1 MTRGRCPSRLTGGE
15 VPTVRD
21 HRASPA
27 TSAAIASPQTAVLWF
42 RRDLRLHDHPA
53 LANALARA
61 DRIAPLFVLDPAL
74 ITGRWRSPN
83 RTWFMLASLAELA
96 ASLEAAGSVLVV
108 RVGPPELVVPAFAEE
123 VGASAVHVSRDYAP
137 YGRARDQR
145 VAAALRRAEVEFHA
159 AQGNLIHEPEDLAT
173 RSGTPYRVF
182 GPFHRAWSTLSVR
195 TPLAAPA
202 FIPTEPFPARVRS
215 TVVTADDRILAWIKA
230 LREFGVG
237 AAEVESLA
245 SPTADHELLP
255 DPGESAARLRLA
267 RWALAAGDRPPR
279 VLDYQ
284 RGRDILGTD
293 GTSRLS
299 QDLRWGLLSPV
310 EVVTRVV
317 SAGSGP
323 GVESFIAELAWR
335 DFYAHVLWH
344 DPGSARRATR
354 RAYELVPWRDD
365 EMSIAAWRAGRTGFP
380 VVDAAMR
387 QLAATGWMHN
397 RARMIV
403 ASFLTKDLLVDW
415 RVGEAWFMRH
425 LLDGDPASNNG
436 GWQWAASTGTDAQ
449 PYFRVFNPVA
459 QGRRFDPD
467 GAYVLRWVPELAGVP
482 IEYLQAPWTMPD
494 AAQTASRCRIGLEY
508 PAPIV
513 DHRDARRRAIEAYA
527 SVRGSQGL
535 HDGPESR

>member
-1 MTRGRCPSRLTGGE
+1 MI
-15 VPTVRD
+15 
-21 HRASPA
+21 A
-27 TSAAIASPQTAVLWF
+27 TSSPRTAVLWF
-42 RRDLRLHDHPA
+42 RRDLRLHDLPA

-74 ITGRWRSPN
+74 IAGRWRSPN

-108 RVGPPELVVPAFAEE
+108 RVGRPDLVVPSFAEE
-123 VGASAVHVSRDYAP
+123 VSASTVHVSRDYAP
-137 YGRARDQR
+137 YGRARDRR
-145 VAAALRRAEVEFHA
+145 VAAALRRAGVEFHA
-159 AQGNLIHEPEDLAT
+159 APGNLIHVPEDLAT
-173 RSGTPYRVF
+173 RTGTPYRIF
-182 GPFHRAWSTLSVR
+182 GPFYRAWSTRSVR

-202 FIPTEPFPARVRS
+202 SIPTQPLPARAES
-215 TVVTADDRILAWIKA
+215 TVGTADDRIVAWVKA

-237 AAEVESLA
+237 ASEVESLS
-245 SPTADHELLP
+245 SPTADPELIP

-267 RWALAAGDRPPR
+267 RWTLAADDRPPR

-284 RGRDILGTD
+284 RDRDILGTD
-293 GTSRLS
+293 ATSRLS

-310 EVVTRVV
+310 EVVTRVLPV
-317 SAGSGP
+317 GPGP
-323 GVESFIAELAWR
+323 GVQRFITELAWR
-335 DFYAHVLWH
+335 DFYAHVMWH

-354 RAYELVPWRDD
+354 RAYDLVPWRDD
-365 EMSIAAWRAGRTGFP
+365 EVAVAAWTGGRTGFP

-449 PYFRVFNPVA
+449 PYFRVFDPVA

-467 GAYVLRWVPELAGVP
+467 GAYVRGWVPELADVP
-482 IEYLQAPWTMPD
+482 VEYLHAPWTMPD
-494 AAQTASRCRIGLEY
+494 AAQIASRCRIGLDY

-527 SVRGSQGL
+527 SVRGGQGP
-535 HDGPESR
+535 HDGSESGG

>member
-1 MTRGRCPSRLTGGE
+1 MI
-15 VPTVRD
+15 
-21 HRASPA
+21 A
-27 TSAAIASPQTAVLWF
+27 TASPQTAVLWF

-53 LANALARA
+53 LANALAQA
-61 DRIAPLFVLDPAL
+61 DRVAPLFVLDPAL
-74 ITGRWRSPN
+74 IAGRWRSPN
-83 RTWFMLASLAELA
+83 RTSFMLASLAELA

-108 RVGPPELVVPAFAEE
+108 RVGRPEEVVPAFAQE
-123 VGASAVHVSRDYAP
+123 VGARAVHVSRDYAP
-137 YGRARDQR
+137 YGRARDER
-145 VAAALRRAEVEFHA
+145 VAEALRQAGVPLHA
-159 AQGNLIHEPEDLAT
+159 TRGNLIHEPEDLAT
-173 RSGTPYRVF
+173 RTGTPYRVF

-195 TPLAAPA
+195 TPLAAPTS
-202 FIPTEPFPARVRS
+202 IPTDPFLARAEP
-215 TVVTADDRILAWIKA
+215 TTVTAIGRIFPWLDA
-230 LREFGVG
+230 LGERGVG

-245 SPTADHELLP
+245 SPTADPSLVP

-267 RWALAAGDRPPR
+267 RWTRAAGDRPPR
-279 VLDYQ
+279 VVDYQ
-284 RGRDILGTD
+284 RGRDLLGTD

-310 EVVTRVV
+310 EVLTRVLP
-317 SAGSGP
+317 AGPGP
-323 GVESFIAELAWR
+323 GVHGFVAELAWR

-354 RAYELVPWRDD
+354 RAYDLVPWRDD
-365 EMSIAAWRAGRTGFP
+365 EVGIAAWTGGRTGFP

-449 PYFRVFNPVA
+449 PYFRVFHPVA
-459 QGRRFDPD
+459 QGRRFDAD
-467 GAYVLRWVPELAGVP
+467 GAYVRRWVPELGGVP
-482 IEYLQAPWTMPD
+482 LEYLHAPWTMPD
-494 AAQTASRCRIGLEY
+494 VTQTAAGCRIGLDY

-527 SVRGSQGL
+527 SVRAGQGGL
-535 HDGPESR
+535 PGPNPDDLRRW

>member
-1 MTRGRCPSRLTGGE
+1 
-15 VPTVRD
+15 
-21 HRASPA
+21 
-27 TSAAIASPQTAVLWF
+27 
-42 RRDLRLHDHPA
+42 
-53 LANALARA
+53 
-61 DRIAPLFVLDPAL
+61 
-74 ITGRWRSPN
+74 
-83 RTWFMLASLAELA
+83 MLASLAELS

-108 RVGPPELVVPAFAEE
+108 RAGSPELVVPAFAEE
-123 VGASAVHVSRDYAP
+123 VGARTVHVSRDYAP
-137 YGRARDQR
+137 YGRARDRR
-145 VAAALRRAEVEFHA
+145 VAAALRRAGVVLRA
-159 AQGNLIHEPEDLAT
+159 APGNLIHEPEDLAT
-173 RSGTPYRVF
+173 RKGTPYQVF
-182 GPFHRAWSTLSVR
+182 GPFHRAWSTLSAR
-195 TPLAAPA
+195 APLAAPA
-202 FIPTEPFPARVRS
+202 VIPTGPLPARARS
-215 TVVTADDRILAWIKA
+215 TVVTADSRIPAWIGA
-230 LREFGVG
+230 LRELGVD
-237 AAEVESLA
+237 AAEVEALA
-245 SPTADHELLP
+245 HPTADPELVP

-267 RWALAAGDRPPR
+267 RWTRASVDRPPR

-284 RGRDILGTD
+284 RGRDLLGTD

-310 EVVTRVV
+310 DVVTRVLQ
-317 SAGSGP
+317 AGPGP
-323 GVESFIAELAWR
+323 GVHSFVAELAWR

-354 RAYELVPWRDD
+354 RVYDLVPWRDD
-365 EMSIAAWRAGRTGFP
+365 QVAIAAWADGRTGFP

-449 PYFRVFNPVA
+449 PYFRVFDPVA

-467 GAYVLRWVPELAGVP
+467 GAYVRRWVPELAGVP
-482 IEYLQAPWTMPD
+482 VEYLHAPWTMPD
-494 AAQTASRCRIGLEY
+494 AAQAASRCRIGLDY

-513 DHRDARRRAIEAYA
+513 DHRDARHRAIEAYA
-527 SVRGSQGL
+527 SVRGKS
-535 HDGPESR
+535 

>member
-1 MTRGRCPSRLTGGE
+1 MI
-15 VPTVRD
+15 
-21 HRASPA
+21 A
-27 TSAAIASPQTAVLWF
+27 TSSPQTAVLWF

-53 LANALARA
+53 LADALARA

-83 RTWFMLASLAELA
+83 RTWFMLASLAALA

-108 RVGPPELVVPAFAEE
+108 RVGRPELVVPAFAAE
-123 VGASAVHVSRDYAP
+123 VGARTVHVSRDYAP
-137 YGRARDQR
+137 YGRARDRR
-145 VAAALRRAEVEFHA
+145 VAAALLLAGVVLHA
-159 AQGNLIHEPEDLAT
+159 AQGNLVQEPEDLAT
-173 RSGTPYRVF
+173 RTGTPYRVF
-182 GPFHRAWSTLSVR
+182 GPFHRAWSTLWVR

-202 FIPTEPFPARVRS
+202 VIPTDGLPARAGS
-215 TVVTADDRILAWIKA
+215 TVVTVDERILAWVGA
-230 LREFGVG
+230 LRELGVG
-237 AAEVESLA
+237 AAEVEGLTR
-245 SPTADHELLP
+245 PTADPELVP
-255 DPGESAARLRLA
+255 DSGESAARLRLA
-267 RWALAAGDRPPR
+267 RWTRAVGDRPPR
-279 VLDYQ
+279 VLDYE
-284 RGRDILGTD
+284 RGRDLLGTD

-310 EVVTRVV
+310 EVVTHALA
-317 SAGSGP
+317 AGPGPGP
-323 GVESFIAELAWR
+323 GVHRFVAELAWR

-354 RAYELVPWRDD
+354 RAYDLVPWRDD
-365 EMSIAAWRAGRTGFP
+365 EVAIAAWTGGQTGFP

-467 GAYVLRWVPELAGVP
+467 GAYIRRWVPELAGVP
-482 IEYLQAPWTMPD
+482 VDYLHAPWTMPD
-494 AAQTASRCRIGLEY
+494 AAQTASGCRIGLDY
-508 PAPIV
+508 PAPILE
-513 DHRDARRRAIEAYA
+513 HHDARRRAIEAYA
-527 SVRGSQGL
+527 SVRGGQGP

>member
-1 MTRGRCPSRLTGGE
+1 MI
-15 VPTVRD
+15 
-21 HRASPA
+21 A
-27 TSAAIASPQTAVLWF
+27 TASPQTAVVWF

-53 LANALARA
+53 LVAALARA

-108 RVGPPELVVPAFAEE
+108 RVGRPEEVVPAFAQE
-123 VGASAVHVSRDYAP
+123 VGARAVHVSRDYAP
-137 YGRARDQR
+137 YGRARDRR
-145 VAAALRRAEVEFHA
+145 VAEALRQAGVLLHEAR
-159 AQGNLIHEPEDLAT
+159 GNLIHEPEDLAT
-173 RSGTPYRVF
+173 RAGTPYRVF

-195 TPLAAPA
+195 TPLAAPTR
-202 FIPTEPFPARVRS
+202 IPTDPFLARAQP
-215 TVVTADDRILAWIKA
+215 TMVTADGRILAWVKA
-230 LREFGVG
+230 LRELGVG
-237 AAEVESLA
+237 AADVEGLA
-245 SPTADHELLP
+245 RPTADPELVP
-255 DPGESAARLRLA
+255 DPGESAARLRLE
-267 RWALAAGDRPPR
+267 RWTRAAVNRPPR

-284 RGRDILGTD
+284 HGRDLLGID

-310 EVVTRVV
+310 EVMSLVLRV
-317 SAGSGP
+317 GP
-323 GVESFIAELAWR
+323 EPGADRFVAELAWR

-344 DPGSARRATR
+344 DPESARRATHR
-354 RAYELVPWRDD
+354 VYDAVPWRDD
-365 EMSIAAWRAGRTGFP
+365 LAAVEAWTEGSTGYP

-403 ASFLTKDLLVDW
+403 ASFLTKDLLVNW

-449 PYFRVFNPVA
+449 PYFRVFDPVA

-467 GAYVLRWVPELAGVP
+467 GAYVRRWVPELAGVP
-482 IEYLQAPWTMPD
+482 VEYLHAPWSMPD
-494 AAQTASRCRIGLEY
+494 AAQTASRCRIGLDY
-508 PAPIV
+508 PTPIV
-513 DHRDARRRAIEAYA
+513 EHREARRRAIEAYA
-527 SVRGSQGL
+527 SVRGGQGPP
-535 HDGPESR
+535 DGPESR

>member
-1 MTRGRCPSRLTGGE
+1 MTSR
-15 VPTVRD
+15 PR
-21 HRASPA
+21 R
-27 TSAAIASPQTAVLWF
+27 AVLWF

-53 LANALARA
+53 LAEALARA

-108 RVGPPELVVPAFAEE
+108 RVGRPEVVVPAFAEE
-123 VGASAVHVSRDYAP
+123 VGARTVHVSRDYAP
-137 YGRARDQR
+137 YGRARDR
-145 VAAALRRAEVEFHA
+145 KVADALRQAGVVLHA
-159 AQGNLIHEPEDLAT
+159 AHGNLIHEPEDLAT
-173 RSGTPYRVF
+173 RAGTPYRVF
-182 GPFHRAWSTLSVR
+182 GPFHRAWSTLSVG

-202 FIPTEPFPARVRS
+202 VIPTDPVPDRARSSVVR
-215 TVVTADDRILAWIKA
+215 ADGRISAWVRA
-230 LREFGVG
+230 LRELGVG
-237 AAEVESLA
+237 GAEVEGLER
-245 SPTADHELLP
+245 PTADPGLIP

-267 RWALAAGDRPPR
+267 RWTRAAGDQPPR

-284 RGRDILGTD
+284 RDRDLLGTD

-310 EVVTRVV
+310 EVVTRVLQ
-317 SAGSGP
+317 AGSAP
-323 GVESFIAELAWR
+323 GVHRFVAELAWR
-335 DFYAHVLWH
+335 DFYVHVLWH
-344 DPGSARRATR
+344 DPASARRATR
-354 RAYELVPWRDD
+354 RAYDLVPWRDD
-365 EMSIAAWRAGRTGFP
+365 EAAIAAWTGGRTGFP
-380 VVDAAMR
+380 IVDAAMR
-387 QLAATGWMHN
+387 QLEATGWMHN

-449 PYFRVFNPVA
+449 PYFRVFDPVA

-467 GAYVLRWVPELAGVP
+467 GAYVRRWVPELAGVP
-482 IEYLQAPWTMPD
+482 VEYLPAPWTMPD
-494 AAQTASRCRIGLEY
+494 AVQAASGIRIGLDY

-513 DHRDARRRAIEAYA
+513 EHRVARRRAIEAYA
-527 SVRGSQGL
+527 SVRGGQGP
-535 HDGPESR
+535 HDRPASRSPAGTVTLGPT

>member
-1 MTRGRCPSRLTGGE
+1 MRRVGNARTRPRSVHGGPSRE
-15 VPTVRD
+15 DR
-21 HRASPA
+21 RMIAAS
-27 TSAAIASPQTAVLWF
+27 SPQTAVLWF

-108 RVGPPELVVPAFAEE
+108 RVGRPELVVPAFAEE
-123 VGASAVHVSRDYAP
+123 VGASTVHVSRDYAP
-137 YGRARDQR
+137 YGRARDRR
-145 VAAALRRAEVEFHA
+145 VAAALRRAGVVLHA

-173 RSGTPYRVF
+173 RTGTPYRVF
-182 GPFHRAWSTLSVR
+182 GPFHRTWSTLSVR

-202 FIPTEPFPARVRS
+202 VIPTDVFPARAGS
-215 TVVTADDRILAWIKA
+215 TVATAEGRISAWVKA
-230 LREFGVG
+230 LRELGVG
-237 AAEVESLA
+237 AADVDGLA
-245 SPTADHELLP
+245 RPTADPGFIP

-267 RWALAAGDRPPR
+267 RWTRAAGDRPPR

-284 RGRDILGTD
+284 RGRDLLGID

-310 EVVTRVV
+310 EVVSRVLA
-317 SAGSGP
+317 AGAGP
-323 GVESFIAELAWR
+323 GVDRFVAELAWR

-354 RAYELVPWRDD
+354 RAYDLVPWRDD
-365 EMSIAAWRAGRTGFP
+365 EVAIAAWTGGRTGFP

-415 RVGEAWFMRH
+415 RVGEAWFMCH

-449 PYFRVFNPVA
+449 PYFRVFDPVA

-467 GAYVLRWVPELAGVP
+467 GAYVRRWVPELAGVP
-482 IEYLQAPWTMPD
+482 VEYLQAPWTMPD
-494 AAQTASRCRIGLEY
+494 AAQAGSRCRIGLDY

-513 DHRDARRRAIEAYA
+513 EHRDARRRAIEAYA
-527 SVRGSQGL
+527 SVRGRQGT

>member
-1 MTRGRCPSRLTGGE
+1 MIT
-15 VPTVRD
+15 
-21 HRASPA
+21 
-27 TSAAIASPQTAVLWF
+27 TSSPQTAVLWF

-53 LANALARA
+53 LADALGRA
-61 DRIAPLFVLDPAL
+61 DRIAPLFVIDPAL

-108 RVGPPELVVPAFAEE
+108 RAGRPELIVPAFAEE
-123 VGASAVHVSRDYAP
+123 VGAATVHVSRDYAP
-137 YGRARDQR
+137 YGHARDQR
-145 VAAALRRAEVEFHA
+145 VAAALRRAGLVLHA
-159 AQGNLIHEPEDLAT
+159 APGNLIHEPEDLAT
-173 RSGTPYRVF
+173 RAGTPYRVF
-182 GPFHRAWSTLSVR
+182 GPFHRSWSTLPVR

-202 FIPTEPFPARVRS
+202 VIPTDPVPARARS
-215 TVVTADDRILAWIKA
+215 SVVTADGRILAWVGK
-230 LREFGVG
+230 LRELGVG
-237 AAEVESLA
+237 PVDVEGLA
-245 SPTADHELLP
+245 RPTADPELVP

-267 RWALAAGDRPPR
+267 RWTRAHGDRPPR

-284 RGRDILGTD
+284 RGRDLLGID

-310 EVVTRVV
+310 EAATRVLT
-317 SAGSGP
+317 AGPGP
-323 GVESFIAELAWR
+323 GVHRFVAELAWR

-354 RAYELVPWRDD
+354 RAYDLVPWRDD
-365 EMSIAAWRAGRTGFP
+365 EVGIAAWTGGRTGFP

-387 QLAATGWMHN
+387 QLVATGWMHN

-467 GAYVLRWVPELAGVP
+467 GAYVRRWVPELAGVSV
-482 IEYLQAPWTMPD
+482 EYLQAPWTMPD
-494 AAQTASRCRIGLEY
+494 AVQTASRCRIGLDY

-513 DHRDARRRAIEAYA
+513 EHRDARRRAIEAYA
-527 SVRGSQGL
+527 AIRDRRA
-535 HDGPESR
+535 DGPGSR

>member
-1 MTRGRCPSRLTGGE
+1 MTAPS
-15 VPTVRD
+15 
-21 HRASPA
+21 
-27 TSAAIASPQTAVLWF
+27 SAPTAVVWF

-53 LANALARA
+53 FVAALAQA
-61 DRIAPLFVLDPAL
+61 DRVAPLFVLDPVL
-74 ITGRWRSPN
+74 IAGRWRSPN

-108 RVGPPELVVPAFAEE
+108 RVGRPELVVPAFAAE
-123 VGASAVHVSRDYAP
+123 VGAKTVHVSRDCAP
-137 YGRARDQR
+137 YGRARDRR
-145 VAAALRRAEVEFHA
+145 VAAALRGAGVVLHA
-159 AQGNLIHEPEDLAT
+159 ARGNLIHEPEDLAT
-173 RSGTPYRVF
+173 RTGTPYRIF
-182 GPFHRAWSTLSVR
+182 GPFHRAWSTLPIR
-195 TPLAAPA
+195 APLAAPTRV
-202 FIPTEPFPARVRS
+202 PTDPSLACARP
-215 TVVTADDRILAWIKA
+215 TAVTINDRIVAWITA
-230 LREFGVG
+230 LRELGVG
-237 AAEVESLA
+237 AADVEGLA
-245 SPTADHELLP
+245 RPTADQGLLP

-267 RWALAAGDRPPR
+267 RWTQAAGDMSPR

-284 RGRDILGTD
+284 RVRDLLGVD

-310 EVVTRVV
+310 EVVHGVLA
-317 SAGSGP
+317 AGPGP
-323 GVESFIAELAWR
+323 GVERFVAELAWR

-344 DPGSARRATR
+344 DPESARRATR
-354 RAYELVPWRDD
+354 RDYDAVPWRDD
-365 EMSIAAWRAGRTGFP
+365 PVAVEAWRDGSTGYP

-387 QLAATGWMHN
+387 QLRATGWMHN

-449 PYFRVFNPVA
+449 PYFRVFDPVA

-467 GAYVLRWVPELAGVP
+467 GAYVRRWVPSLAGVP
-482 IEYLQAPWTMPD
+482 IEYLHAPWTMPD
-494 AAQTASRCRIGLEY
+494 DAQVASSCRIGLDY

-527 SVRGSQGL
+527 SVRGGRGP
-535 HDGPESR
+535 HDMPERR